1 MATELA
7 QGYVSLSVGFDG
19 KPGRQIEEFLGRA
32 QKATGRAGQEM
43 GRALSSGVASGVEK
57 AKANTASAQKAF
69 EAAEKAAQK
78 ASQSQGNAARQVQI
92 AEAKATEARQR
103 YAAGSSQVLAAED
116 RLERAKQRAAK
127 ADLDLA
133 AAEKRRGDASDKVK
147 VALAEQ
153 TAAEE
158 KSASKSERSAGKI
171 RTVFSKLGA
180 KLSNPFRGLPADADE
195 AGEKSGKK
203 FTEGFKSHGPSF
215 GAMFKASFLGN
226 AASSAITSSIGL
238 IKQSLSSGFD
248 RLSSIDQA
256 TQTLQGLGNTGKQTA
271 QIMDN
276 ALASVKGTAFG
287 MGDAATVAASAVAAG
302 IKPGQQLQH
311 TLSLVADAASVT
323 NSSLDDMGSIFSKV
337 ATSGKMQGDEIQQL
351 SDRGIPIVSLLSKSL
366 HKTSAEVYAMSS
378 KGQINF
384 AMFQKA
390 MEQGVGG
397 AAKSSGNTFTG
408 AMDNVR
414 AAIGRLGA
422 SMEEGAF
429 KQVPGAMKGLTS
441 QIDNLGPVAEAA
453 GVKVSAGFSS
463 MLKFVQQVTDVWVGW
478 WTGRGT
484 DVETSWSE
492 PLGEIAGVAQR
503 TFTTLKQAV
512 DVFVGWWT
520 GRGTDVETSW
530 SEPLGEAAAS
540 IKLFFEKVKSAAAG
554 VIATFGPLA
563 LSAAKV
569 AGMAAF
575 GAVVAVVQA
584 LTPVM
589 SALGKS
595 LREHPELWRTMAVA
609 VGSFVLALKGMSI
622 AKTAFGAVS
631 SGIKAVGAAMSANPI
646 GLAIAAV
653 AALAAGFIYAYKH
666 SEKFRNIVNGALNG
680 VKNVA
685 LAVGRWFSGPFV
697 NFFKSG
703 FDSVKKAAT
712 AVKNGIVSVFT
723 AVKNAGVAIGR
734 WFSGPFVHFF
744 SDGFNA
750 VKNGV
755 MSLWHSVTSRFDA
768 IRNGVSHTVS
778 AMWTTVKRTFSN
790 GRNDV
795 VGIATMLRDGVMRIF
810 NRLKSGVVNVFT
822 AMRDTV
828 KKVWNGIRDVIKNP
842 IKWVIDTPINK
853 GLISAVA
860 KVQQFFGV
868 KNTIQPIKLAGF
880 RSGGVIPGAF
890 DPRNRDNVLAVSS
903 SGVPTARVEPGEF
916 VVNRAQTARN
926 LPLLHAINSGLVGYA
941 GGGLVGG
948 PGRWSKEFERRMMLV
963 AASLGATLRIA
974 QRGFRPRTPWSGT
987 SHRGDAVDVAGGAN
1001 LWSIRDAL
1009 RRQGIAAWVRGPA
1022 QNYSWHVHGIPM
1034 PGAGV
1039 ALGSAV
1045 YQQQAYAAGG
1055 DGLHGLTGKDPYA
1068 RADNRFGWVGRA
1080 VHAVTSWADQ
1090 MVEKA
1095 KNAFGGLADPMA
1107 FLRSKV
1113 GGMVNQITGRF
1124 GAGGWASTLAA
1135 IPGHLVSDATSW
1147 AKRLWD
1153 KMSSDG
1159 GDGGPAGSPGNL
1171 ESWRPMVARAL
1182 AASGIGGGKA
1192 DEDKWL
1198 RQIKTESDGNPRLV
1212 QSSRVYD
1219 VNIAHGDPA
1228 RGLVQVPKVTWSD
1241 FGRDMGS
1248 FIPNVY
1254 NPYKN
1259 LIVGMRAAN
1268 AQHHN
1273 WRRVIGFGH
1282 GYQDGGIVPR
1292 NEIAALSEDGRPE
1305 LVVGPQMRKLN
1316 ARSQVFNADQTQQM
1330 MGWTRQ
1336 PTTFNLYDRDD
1347 RLLGSMYGMAVDAI
1361 ADHSEQLARMGAR

>member
-19 KPGRQIEEFLGRA
+19 KPARQIEEFLGQA

-78 ASQSQGNAARQVQI
+78 ASQSQANAARQVQI
-92 AEAKATEARQR
+92 AEAKAAEARQR

-147 VALAEQ
+147 AAVQEQ
-153 TAAEE
+153 ATAEE
-158 KSASKSERSAGKI
+158 RAEKRHHG
-171 RTVFSKLGA
+171 VLGRMSDSLA
-180 KLSNPFRGLPADADE
+180 KLQKRLPDPYAKMPDAAANSARLSADTFSTKLRGASGSIGKRFQSSLSGSLSGAAKAAGLASMTALGGATASGIALVGTALKKGFSRLESIDE
-195 AGEKSGKK
+195 A
-203 FTEGFKSHGPSF
+203 
-215 GAMFKASFLGN
+215 KAKLE
-226 AASSAITSSIGL
+226 
-238 IKQSLSSGFD
+238 
-248 RLSSIDQA
+248 
-256 TQTLQGLGNTGKQTA
+256 GLGNSAKDIDS
-271 QIMDN
+271 IMAN
-276 ALASVKGTAFG
+276 SLASVKGTAFG
-287 MGDAATVAASAVAAG
+287 LEEAATTSSMLVATG
-302 IKPGQQLQH
+302 IKPGKQLES
-311 TLSLVADAASVT
+311 TLKTVADTATIAGMSMGDMGRIFSSVAARGK
-323 NSSLDDMGSIFSKV
+323 LQGDDMLQLTSAGVPVIQMLGKV
-337 ATSGKMQGDEIQQL
+337 
-351 SDRGIPIVSLLSKSL
+351 L
-366 HKTSAEVYAMSS
+366 HKSSAEVSDMVS
-378 KGQINF
+378 KGKIDF
-384 AMFQKA
+384 ATFSKA
-390 MEQGVGG
+390 MQQGVGG
-397 AAKSSGNTFTG
+397 SAQSSGKTFTG
-408 AMDNVR
+408 AMKNMGAALGRVGANFMQGVFPKMAPLFQNITASMAPMENGAKKVGD
-414 AAIGRLGA
+414 AIGRMVGPAFDKATKALSGGGLGSLGSRFRGDLDGIKKAISEFSGAAKTLFGGVKTALKPVIDDVVKLAGAAALGA
-422 SMEEGAF
+422 LKLAF
-429 KQVPGAMKGLTS
+429 
-441 QIDNLGPVAEAA
+441 D
-453 GVKVSAGFSS
+453 
-463 MLKFVQQVTDVWVGW
+463 
-478 WTGRGT
+478 
-484 DVETSWSE
+484 
-492 PLGEIAGVAQR
+492 
-503 TFTTLKQAV
+503 
-512 DVFVGWWT
+512 
-520 GRGTDVETSW
+520 
-530 SEPLGEAAAS
+530 
-540 IKLFFEKVKSAAAG
+540 
-554 VIATFGPLA
+554 
-563 LSAAKV
+563 
-569 AGMAAF
+569 
-575 GAVVAVVQA
+575 
-584 LTPVM
+584 
-589 SALGKS
+589 
-595 LREHPELWRTMAVA
+595 
-609 VGSFVLALKGMSI
+609 
-622 AKTAFGAVS
+622 
-631 SGIKAVGAAMSANPI
+631 
-646 GLAIAAV
+646 
-653 AALAAGFIYAYKH
+653 
-666 SEKFRNIVNGALNG
+666 G
-680 VKNVA
+680 VKNTLKGLSPVASSVGGFLKKHKDAVSALVVGIGTFIGVMKAAQTAQAAWAARTLVVSRAQRILAAAQAALNVVMSLNPITLVIAALVA
-685 LAVGRWFSGPFV
+685 LGVALVYAYRHSETFRRVV
-697 NFFKSG
+697 N
-703 FDSVKKAAT
+703 KA
-712 AVKNGIVSVFT
+712 FT

-755 MSLWHSVTSRFDA
+755 VSLWHSVTSRFDA
-768 IRNGVSHTVS
+768 IRNGVDHTVS

-860 KVQQFFGV
+860 KVQRFFGV

-926 LPLLHAINSGLVGYA
+926 LPLLHAINSGLAGYA

-948 PGRWSKEFERRMMLV
+948 SGRWSKEFERRMMLV
-963 AASLGATLRIA
+963 AASLGTTLQIA

-1055 DGLHGLTGKDPYA
+1055 DGLHGMNGKDPYA
-1068 RADNRFGWVGRA
+1068 RAGNRADNRFGWVGRA
-1080 VHAVTSWADQ
+1080 VHAVKSWADQ

-1147 AKRLWD
+1147 AKKLWD

-1159 GDGGPAGSPGNL
+1159 GNGGPAGSPGNL
-1171 ESWRPMVARAL
+1171 ESWRPMVARTL

-1241 FGRDMGS
+1241 FGRDMGP

-1268 AQHHN
+1268 AQHRN

-1361 ADHSEQLARMGAR
+1361 ADHSDQLARMGAL